1 VKTSVFFLLIEKK
14 KMESKL
20 LKKIIKKQRIIMKK
34 QRKTDGRCNQ
44 IELRQN
50 TLYRN
55 IMRGNYNLMEIAVEE
70 MKKVDLFYSGLIK
83 KYRMKDLSA
92 SSEQCKRMIKSEI
105 KYGEV
110 SKHTQELKVNMKII
124 DGFFGADFS
133 GVVEPG
139 EENDPE
145 KNMEDDLEKDVEDP
159 EKNMGDEDG
168 ESYDLEKD
176 LEDCIDNY
184 GLQQAK
190 FIDFDLLGSCGID
203 HLDFFQMGLPELDF
217 NSHVSFNM
225 P

>member
-1 VKTSVFFLLIEKK
+1 
-14 KMESKL
+14 
-20 LKKIIKKQRIIMKK
+20 MKK
-34 QRKTDGRCNQ
+34 LRKTDGRCNQ

-145 KNMEDDLEKDVEDP
+145 KNMEDDLEKNVEDP

-184 GLQQAK
+184 GLQQTK
-190 FIDFDLLGSCGID
+190 YIGFDLLGSCGID
-203 HLDFFQMGLPELDF
+203 DLDFFASGLPELDF
-217 NSHVSFNM
+217 NSHVCFNM

>member
-1 VKTSVFFLLIEKK
+1 
-14 KMESKL
+14 MESKL
-20 LKKIIKKQRIIMKK
+20 LKKVIKNQRIIMKK
-34 QRKTDGRCNQ
+34 LRKTDGRCNQ

-184 GLQQAK
+184 GLQQTK
-190 FIDFDLLGSCGID
+190 YIGFDLLGSCGID
-203 HLDFFQMGLPELDF
+203 DLDCFASGLPELDF
-217 NSHVSFNM
+217 NSHVCFNM

>member
-1 VKTSVFFLLIEKK
+1 
-14 KMESKL
+14 MESKL
-20 LKKIIKKQRIIMKK
+20 LKKVIKNQRIIMKK

-145 KNMEDDLEKDVEDP
+145 KNMEDDLEKNVEDP

>member
-1 VKTSVFFLLIEKK
+1 VSFFVDKK

-20 LKKIIKKQRIIMKK
+20 LKKIIKNQRIIMKK

-184 GLQQAK
+184 GLQQTK
-190 FIDFDLLGSCGID
+190 FIGFDLLGSCGID

>member
-1 VKTSVFFLLIEKK
+1 
-14 KMESKL
+14 MESKL
-20 LKKIIKKQRIIMKK
+20 LKKIIKNQRIMMKK

-168 ESYDLEKD
+168 DFD
-176 LEDCIDNY
+176 V
-184 GLQQAK
+184 G
-190 FIDFDLLGSCGID
+190 FDLLGSCGID

>member
-1 VKTSVFFLLIEKK
+1 
-14 KMESKL
+14 
-20 LKKIIKKQRIIMKK
+20 MKK

-184 GLQQAK
+184 GLQQTK
-190 FIDFDLLGSCGID
+190 FIGFDLLGSCGID
-203 HLDFFQMGLPELDF
+203 DLDFFASGLPELDF
-217 NSHVSFNM
+217 NSHVGFNM

>member
-1 VKTSVFFLLIEKK
+1 
-14 KMESKL
+14 MESKL
-20 LKKIIKKQRIIMKK
+20 LKKIIKNQRIMMKK

-145 KNMEDDLEKDVEDP
+145 KNIWKMISKKMWKTPKKIWGMKMEKVMILK
-159 EKNMGDEDG
+159 K
-168 ESYDLEKD
+168 
-176 LEDCIDNY
+176 I
-184 GLQQAK
+184 
-190 FIDFDLLGSCGID
+190 
-203 HLDFFQMGLPELDF
+203 
-217 NSHVSFNM
+217 
-225 P
+225 

>member
-1 VKTSVFFLLIEKK
+1 MV
-14 KMESKL
+14 SKL
-20 LKKIIKKQRIIMKK
+20 LKKIIKNQRIIMKK
-34 QRKTDGRCNQ
+34 LRKTDGRCNQ

>member
-1 VKTSVFFLLIEKK
+1 
-14 KMESKL
+14 MESKL
-20 LKKIIKKQRIIMKK
+20 LKKIIKNQRIIMKK

-184 GLQQAK
+184 GLQQTK
-190 FIDFDLLGSCGID
+190 FIGFDLLGSCGID

>member
-1 VKTSVFFLLIEKK
+1 VSFFVDKK

-20 LKKIIKKQRIIMKK
+20 LKKIIKNQRIIMKK

-159 EKNMGDEDG
+159 EKNMEDEDG

-184 GLQQAK
+184 GLQQTK
-190 FIDFDLLGSCGID
+190 FIGFDLLGSCGID

>member
-1 VKTSVFFLLIEKK
+1 
-14 KMESKL
+14 
-20 LKKIIKKQRIIMKK
+20 MKK
-34 QRKTDGRCNQ
+34 QRKTDGWCNQ

-139 EENDPE
+139 EENYDLEKDVEDDLEKNMEDDLEKDVEDPE

-168 ESYDLEKD
+168 DFD
-176 LEDCIDNY
+176 V
-184 GLQQAK
+184 G
-190 FIDFDLLGSCGID
+190 FDLLGSCVID

>member
-1 VKTSVFFLLIEKK
+1 
-14 KMESKL
+14 MESKL
-20 LKKIIKKQRIIMKK
+20 LKKVIKNQRIIMKK

-139 EENDPE
+139 EENYDLEKDVEDDLE

-184 GLQQAK
+184 GLQQTK
-190 FIDFDLLGSCGID
+190 FIGFDLLGSCGID
-203 HLDFFQMGLPELDF
+203 DLDFFASGLPELDF
-217 NSHVSFNM
+217 NSHVGFNM

>member
-1 VKTSVFFLLIEKK
+1 
-14 KMESKL
+14 MESKL
-20 LKKIIKKQRIIMKK
+20 LKKVIKNQRIIMKK

-217 NSHVSFNM
+217 NSHVGFNM

>member
-1 VKTSVFFLLIEKK
+1 
-14 KMESKL
+14 MESKL
-20 LKKIIKKQRIIMKK
+20 LKKIIKNQRIIMKK

-184 GLQQAK
+184 SLQQTK
-190 FIDFDLLGSCGID
+190 FIGFDLLGSCGID
-203 HLDFFQMGLPELDF
+203 DLDFFASGLPELDF
-217 NSHVSFNM
+217 NSHVGFNM

>member
-1 VKTSVFFLLIEKK
+1 
-14 KMESKL
+14 MESKL
-20 LKKIIKKQRIIMKK
+20 LKKVIKNQRIIMKK

-176 LEDCIDNY
+176 LEDFAQQLFKEEVSGFTDGKLLTVSQCMQVKKD
-184 GLQQAK
+184 LQASK
-190 FIDFDLLGSCGID
+190 KNIALLG
-203 HLDFFQMGLPELDF
+203 
-217 NSHVSFNM
+217 
-225 P
+225 

>member
-1 VKTSVFFLLIEKK
+1 
-14 KMESKL
+14 MESKL
-20 LKKIIKKQRIIMKK
+20 LKKIIKNQRIIMKK
-34 QRKTDGRCNQ
+34 QRKTDGWCNQ

-168 ESYDLEKD
+168 DFD
-176 LEDCIDNY
+176 V
-184 GLQQAK
+184 G
-190 FIDFDLLGSCGID
+190 FDLLGSCVID